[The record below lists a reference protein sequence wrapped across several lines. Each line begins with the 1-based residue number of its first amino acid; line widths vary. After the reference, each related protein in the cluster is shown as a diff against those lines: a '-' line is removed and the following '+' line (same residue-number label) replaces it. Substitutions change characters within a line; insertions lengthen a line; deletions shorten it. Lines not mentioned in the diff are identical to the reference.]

1 MTDLPPVAQRWLEQ
15 LITSTRNIDSL
26 VEEGFQGCSLQ
37 DLLPWMDEGPGL
49 AAIEA
54 IDWVKSQPDADGEVA
69 LMTVDA
75 EGLDRLL
82 EWMLETRGSCP
93 MVYAPEPDVVLPD
106 GVPLLRPTAYNL
118 PEGMSSEEVFDDEFS
133 ENLSALFSAIK
144 DSYGNQAHLYR
155 IDYGQLVETIEHGL
169 FLTGQFIDLN
179 DGEVFDF
186 SMDAINQ
193 RIRYQS
199 TGRYHESFP
208 AGSGT
213 TD

>member
-1 MTDLPPVAQRWLEQ
+1 MTDLHPVAQRWLDQ
-15 LITSTRNIDSL
+15 LTTSTRNIDSL
-26 VEEGFQGCSLQ
+26 VAEGFQGCSLL
-37 DLLPWMDEGPGL
+37 DLLPWLDGGQGL

-54 IDWVKSQPDADGEVA
+54 IDWVKSQPDEDGDVA

-93 MVYAPEPDVVLPD
+93 MVYAPEEDVVVPD
-106 GVPLLRPTAYNL
+106 GIPLLRPTAYNL
-118 PEGMSSEEVFDDEFS
+118 PEGVSSDEVFDEEFS
-133 ENLSALFSAIK
+133 ENLSELFAAIK
-144 DSYGNQAHLYR
+144 ESYGNHAHLYR

-169 FLTGQFIDLN
+169 FLAGQFIDLN
-179 DGEVFDF
+179 DGELFDF

-199 TGRYHESFP
+199 TGRYHEGFS
-208 AGSGT
+208 A
-213 TD
+213 